1 MGALHTGYGIGGVLG
16 SAVGA
21 VFASLGIGVT
31 VTFLIPSIVMVF
43 PVLWAVRHA
52 LPDVATKGTDRTA
65 ASPGIPVALIVCGL
79 LVFLAFASE
88 GACGEWGG
96 LLLAEEKGAG
106 QGVAG
111 AVYGVFTVCA
121 LASRLVS
128 DLLRRSF
135 AVSRIVFSGAVI
147 GLMGMALV
155 IAAPGVLLPLI
166 GFAVAGLGIGPICP
180 LLYGAAGHLSSIS
193 AARAASVV
201 SVIGYTG
208 LLFCPPLFGFLAHIT
223 SYSTVFE
230 VVSGLLLVLALGN
243 AVCSRI
249 SRQTETR

>member
-1 MGALHTGYGIGGVLG
+1 M
-16 SAVGA
+16 
-21 VFASLGIGVT
+21 
-31 VTFLIPSIVMVF
+31 
-43 PVLWAVRHA
+43 
-52 LPDVATKGTDRTA
+52 
-65 ASPGIPVALIVCGL
+65 ALIVCGL

-180 LLYGAAGHLSSIS
+180 LLYGVAGQVSSLS

-208 LLFCPPLFGFLAHIT
+208 LLFCPPLFGFLAHLT
-223 SYSTVFE
+223 TYSTVYE
-230 VVSGLLLVLALGN
+230 VVSGLLLVLMLGN
-243 AVCSRI
+243 WVLFRLSHRALKK
-249 SRQTETR
+249 